1 MDDEEE
7 EDKDGDHED
16 ELFDKSGA
24 HALRVGVN
32 PEVQELNL
40 TEEEPIEL
48 AITHS
53 HLDEL
58 ASGTA
63 SSASRETSHW
73 FMAGARQGVVV
84 YGANL
89 ICGFIF

>member
-32 PEVQELNL
+32 PEVQPTDF
-40 TEEEPIEL
+40 TEEEVINL
-48 AITHS
+48 AIT
-53 HLDEL
+53 
-58 ASGTA
+58 
-63 SSASRETSHW
+63 
-73 FMAGARQGVVV
+73 
-84 YGANL
+84 
-89 ICGFIF
+89 